1 MLEHNRN
8 LSSIIGTIQDE
19 GPPTSTSKGPT
30 TRPRGVNDT
39 AGFVETET
47 FVSTRPGRR
56 RSAWRAFF
64 YLLFA
69 VFVLA
74 ATFIFIMGDRAGYL
88 ADLPYE
94 LGQYI
99 PKLYMQAEDDA
110 ISGMVKRAG
119 RADRVELVVPAS
131 AEEQVGNFSNHEIHE
146 RQSMIMKHLEELTA
160 TIAAIKAGNDQ
171 YQLDNQGEMKRMQ
184 DVFQHKIDK
193 VAATVAGLQEGLAA
207 QKENSIELA
216 KSSSDINVIQPD
228 SGAVPAMG
236 GWVVNVANSEHI
248 QALEKLKK
256 KLHKHGIR
264 AETQEVIT
272 GGKTRYRLRI
282 PGFSTSDEARDYAH
296 NIDGELGLKGPWV
309 SKR

>member
-39 AGFVETET
+39 AGSVETGT

-99 PKLYMQAEDDA
+99 PKLYTQAEDA
-110 ISGMVKRAG
+110 ITNLSERAG
-119 RADRVELVVPAS
+119 PVGEVELVVPVS
-131 AEEQVGNFSNHEIHE
+131 VAEPDEIFSNQEIHE
-146 RQSMIMKHLEELTA
+146 RQSLIMKHLEELTA
-160 TIAAIKAGNDQ
+160 SIAAIKTSNDQ
-171 YQLDNQGEMKRMQ
+171 YRLNNRGELKEIQ
-184 DVFQHKIDK
+184 EDFQHKLDK
-193 VAATVAGLQEGLAA
+193 ITATVAGLQEGLAA

-216 KSSSDINVIQPD
+216 KSSSDINVVQPD
-228 SGAVPAMG
+228 SSEVPASG
-236 GWVVNVANSEHI
+236 GWAVNVANAGHI
-248 QALEKLKK
+248 ETFDKLKK
-256 KLHKHGIR
+256 KLHEHGIQ
-264 AETQEVIT
+264 AETQEVII
-272 GGKTRYRLRI
+272 GGMVRYRLRI
-282 PGFSTSDEARDYAH
+282 PGFSTSDEARDYAR
-296 NIDGELGLKGPWV
+296 NLDGGLGIKGPWV